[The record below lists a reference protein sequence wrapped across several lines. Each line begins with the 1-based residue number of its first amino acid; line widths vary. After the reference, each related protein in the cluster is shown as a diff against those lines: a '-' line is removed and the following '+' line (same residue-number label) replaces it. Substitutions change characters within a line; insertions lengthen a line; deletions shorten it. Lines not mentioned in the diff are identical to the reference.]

1 MATSEKSNVLY
12 AKSYVVSGY
21 GKAVVCMVGSF
32 TQAGMPCSRINE
44 EAIGGIE
51 EETRLQK

>member
-1 MATSEKSNVLY
+1 MGTSEKSNVLY